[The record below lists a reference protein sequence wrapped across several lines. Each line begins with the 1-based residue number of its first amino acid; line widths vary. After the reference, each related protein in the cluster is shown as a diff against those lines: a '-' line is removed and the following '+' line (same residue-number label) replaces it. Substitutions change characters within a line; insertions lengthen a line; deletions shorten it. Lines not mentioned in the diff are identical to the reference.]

1 LEVVLANMSQ
11 MSHSSYCSNGKGV
24 AVKITLDNLTNL
36 DESKK
41 QIIDMISKLFEQY
54 GIPSEISEEHVSIV
68 HASSDKVKIT
78 SDDFIQACISCLNDK
93 RKAVATK
100 DLCNKTFN
108 KHLPKSYDIVRG
120 EDNIIFK
127 SAQKIDLLRT
137 NSRVQYDESTN
148 MFSLKE
154 E

>member
-1 LEVVLANMSQ
+1 MEQ
-11 MSHSSYCSNGKGV
+11 ISHSSYISNGKGV
-24 AVKITLDNLTNL
+24 AVKISLDNLTDL
-36 DESKK
+36 DEKKK
-41 QIIDMISKLFEQY
+41 QIIDMVYKLFEQY
-54 GIPSEISEEHVSIV
+54 GIPSEISEENVAIV

-78 SDDFIQACISCLNDK
+78 SDEFIQACISCLNDK

-100 DLCNKTFN
+100 DLYNQTFN

-120 EDNIIFK
+120 EDNIILT
-127 SAQKIDLLRT
+127 STQKIDLLRT
-137 NSRVQYDESTN
+137 NSRVQYDESTR